1 MSTNQAVRPFG
12 LRDKIGYAL
21 GDFGNNFTF
30 LFASMYLMTFCTN
43 VLGMNPAIVGI
54 ILSASK
60 IVDAF
65 TDFGMGRIC
74 DTAKPTKDGRFRPW
88 IKRMAIP
95 MGLSSILIYQF
106 WVSGFPM
113 GGRVAWVAIF
123 YIVWGSFFYTACNI
137 PYGSMASVITND
149 SKERTQL
156 SSWRTIGATMSGML
170 IGIIAPT
177 LIFATSET
185 GQQYVVPEKFT
196 IAAIVFGIIS
206 AVCYLGCYALTTERV
221 KIDPAKAASAKAS
234 QPKLSI
240 VDTLKGLVTC
250 GPLLVYIVVSI
261 LILIAS
267 LGLTALQ
274 TYLYMDYFNN
284 TSIMSLASML
294 STVAMIAMAPI
305 APFLAS
311 KIGKKEVGCIGLLIS
326 GGVFLLCWVMH
337 ITNPMVYVILR
348 TVQSMGLGLN
358 SMVAWAFISDII
370 DYQEVKAG
378 VRTDGTVYSTY
389 SFTRKI
395 AQAAAAGL
403 GGFLLTAIGYV
414 QSTAGEVVVQTEAV
428 KSGIYTC
435 MNLLP
440 AVLTLVAVLIMW
452 FLYPLGKKQVDE
464 NTRILAERRAEK

>member
-1 MSTNQAVRPFG
+1 MNTEKAARPFG
-12 LRDKIGYAL
+12 IRDNLGYAM

-30 LFASMYLMTFCTN
+30 LFATMYLMTFCTN
-43 VLGMNPAIVGI
+43 VLGIAPAIVGL

-95 MGLSSILIYQF
+95 MGISSMLIYQF
-106 WVSGFPM
+106 WVGNFPM
-113 GGRVAWVAIF
+113 TLRIVWVAVF

-149 SKERTQL
+149 SKQRTQL
-156 SSWRTIGATMSGML
+156 STWRTVGSTLSGMC

-177 LIFATSET
+177 LIFARNEA

-196 IAAIVFGIIS
+196 TAAIIFGIVS
-206 AVCYLGCYALTTERV
+206 ALFYLGCYALTTERV
-221 KIDPAKAASAKAS
+221 QVDPARMAAAKAN

-240 VDTLKGLVTC
+240 ADTLKNLVTC
-250 GPLLVYIVVSI
+250 GPLLVYIVVSV
-261 LILIAS
+261 LTLIAS
-267 LGLTALQ
+267 LGLSALQ

-284 TSIMSLASML
+284 TDVMRLATTL
-294 STVAMIAMAPI
+294 STVGMIAMAPV
-305 APFLAS
+305 APFLVS
-311 KIGKKEVGCIGLLIS
+311 KIGKKEVGCLGLLIS
-326 GGVFLLCWVMH
+326 GGMFLLCQIMH
-337 ITNPMVYVILR
+337 ITDPMLYIVLR
-348 TVQSMGLGLN
+348 TIQSMGLGLN
-358 SMVAWAFISDII
+358 SMVSWAFISDII
-370 DYQEVKAG
+370 DYQEIKVG
-378 VRTDGTVYSTY
+378 VRTDGTVYSTF

-395 AQAAAAGL
+395 AQAAAAGF

-414 QSTAGEVVVQTEAV
+414 QSAGEAVVQSDAV

-440 AVLTLVAVLIMW
+440 AVLTLVAFAIM
-452 FLYPLGKKQVDE
+452 FFFYPLGKKQVEE
-464 NTRILAERRAEK
+464 NARILAERRAEK